1 MMETWEFWRGRVW
14 SPDLVRQSPIAW
26 QACAIVTLAL
36 AVRLALLP
44 LASHE
49 TLDQAARVFIAWRW
63 ADDPFLLLHG
73 IWPPLHFL
81 LLGTVLRLFPDP
93 IMAPVWLHLLL
104 GCATPAVVYL
114 FTHRLF
120 GSPRAALAVGV
131 AFAIYPIA
139 IRDSLSVLAQT
150 PFVLL
155 VALSMLALVNAR
167 GRTGDWRHALAAGF
181 ALTLASALRYEGWML
196 TPFFAVLLCRQPRR
210 ALIFLLAAV
219 AWPLVSM
226 SANWLQ

>member
-1 MMETWEFWRGRVW
+1 
-14 SPDLVRQSPIAW
+14 
-26 QACAIVTLAL
+26 
-36 AVRLALLP
+36 
-44 LASHE
+44 
-49 TLDQAARVFIAWRW
+49 
-63 ADDPFLLLHG
+63 
-73 IWPPLHFL
+73 
-81 LLGTVLRLFPDP
+81 
-93 IMAPVWLHLLL
+93 MAPVWLHLLL

-131 AFAIYPIA
+131 AFALYPIA

-181 ALTLASALRYEGWML
+181 ALTLASALR
-196 TPFFAVLLCRQPRR
+196 
-210 ALIFLLAAV
+210 
-219 AWPLVSM
+219 
-226 SANWLQ
+226 